1 MMMIRRVC
9 LLLLAVALLIILGFS
24 TDKVKGFREELP
36 PELVRAEAL
45 MVDPALLKSVSGEF
59 KGLLAD
65 YLLLKV
71 AVFLGGDEKATS
83 TDWESLYLLLKQAMA
98 LDPYFYQNTY
108 LIQGN
113 LVWKKDMAGKAIELL
128 KMQSEY
134 RYWDWEPDWFIGFN
148 YLHFFHDNSKALH
161 HLEKASK
168 IPGAAPIAGLI
179 AARIARGQGNTLTA
193 ISMLKTMAEATNK
206 EDFKKILEKRL
217 EAYIGQ
223 YKIEQGIERYRS
235 RFGRRP
241 AVLIE
246 LVSRGILEAL
256 PKTPSGKDYQYN
268 PESGEVFF
276 DQTGAFK

>member
-1 MMMIRRVC
+1 
-9 LLLLAVALLIILGFS
+9 
-24 TDKVKGFREELP
+24 
-36 PELVRAEAL
+36 
-45 MVDPALLKSVSGEF
+45 
-59 KGLLAD
+59 
-65 YLLLKV
+65 V
-71 AVFLGGDEKATS
+71 AVFLGGDEKATA

-113 LVWKKDMAGKAIELL
+113 LVWKKGMAGNAIELL

-134 RYWDWEPDWFIGFN
+134 RSWDWEPDWFIGFN
-148 YLHFFHDNSKALH
+148 YLHFFHDNSNALL
-161 HLEKASK
+161 HLEKASRT
-168 IPGAAPIAGLI
+168 PGAVPIVGLI
-179 AARIARGQGNTLTA
+179 AARIAQGQDNTLTA
-193 ISMLKTMAEATNK
+193 ISMLRTMAEATEK
-206 EDFKKILEKRL
+206 EDFKGILEKRL

-223 YKIEQGIERYRS
+223 YKIEQGIENYES

-241 AVLIE
+241 AVLDE

-256 PKTPSGKDYQYN
+256 PTTPLGMNYHYN